1 MARGRGGVVAAA
13 VALALA
19 GCSTAPGTPP
29 SDGVLAAYTLLAP
42 APGGGT
48 VPLARAV
55 VDAGQACPELAT
67 AGGPVRMVARANPN
81 PATFPVEV
89 CEATYG
95 LGERASVAGA
105 ALPEVAA
112 DPRRVAVFGDTGCGS
127 WQDCADPRAWPFA
140 GLAAAAAKEPP
151 DLVVHVGD
159 YNYRG
164 TPGSI
169 EVNGQKRT
177 VYDAGDNAPE
187 DPYCQ
192 LRTPYV
198 SQNAPGSSLPDGWEA
213 WRADLFAPAAPL
225 LAAAPWVT
233 ARGNHELCS
242 RAGPGYFYFLDPHS
256 SLLGGERSCPVQ
268 RAGTDP
274 LPNLAFVPPYRVEL
288 GALRLVVLDSANA
301 CDLRPNLQEVYA
313 RQLEQ
318 AAELAERR
326 PAWLVTHRPV
336 WGVDAAFPPAGYQ
349 VGSNV
354 ALQQALRRTERGAF
368 PPEVELVLSGH
379 DHRFETLSFPGTAR
393 PPQLVIGNSGVGL
406 TNNPLEGAFATEV
419 DGALAQGLA
428 ASAFGYLDARLLP
441 EGDWAGEVVNPL
453 EPAVIATC
461 GSAVP
466 RAAGRV
472 CVPAVAAPGS

>member
-1 MARGRGGVVAAA
+1 MARGRGGVAGLVG
-13 VALALA
+13 VALV
-19 GCSTAPGTPP
+19 GCSTAPAPP
-29 SDGVLAAYTLLAP
+29 RPQEVLAAYTLLAP
-42 APGGGT
+42 APGGAT

-55 VDAGQACPELAT
+55 VGAGQACPELAT
-67 AGGPVRMVARANPN
+67 GRGPVRMTARANPN

-95 LGERASVAGA
+95 LGERASVAGT

-112 DPRRVAVFGDTGCGS
+112 DPRRVVVVGDTGCGS
-127 WQDCADPRAWPFA
+127 WQDCDDPEAWPFA

-151 DLVVHVGD
+151 DVVVHVGD

-169 EVNGQKRT
+169 EVNGVKRT

-187 DPYCQ
+187 DPFCQ

-213 WRADLFAPAAPL
+213 WRADFFAPAAPL
-225 LAAAPWVT
+225 LAAAPWVMT
-233 ARGNHELCS
+233 RGNHELCS
-242 RAGPGYFYFLDPHS
+242 RAGPGYLYLLDPHS
-256 SLLGGERSCPVQ
+256 DLLGGERGCPAQ

-274 LPNLAFVPPYRVEL
+274 SPSLAFVPPYRVEL
-288 GALRLVVLDSANA
+288 GALRLVALDSANA
-301 CDLRPNLQEVYA
+301 CDLRPNLQEVYV
-313 RQLEQ
+313 RQLDQ
-318 AAELAERR
+318 AAGLAEGR
-326 PAWLVTHRPV
+326 PTWLVTHRPV
-336 WGVDAAFPPAGYQ
+336 WGVDAASPEGYQ

-354 ALQQALRRTERGAF
+354 ALQQALRRTKRGAF

-379 DHRFETLSFPGTAR
+379 DHRFEALSFPGTGR

-406 TNNPLEGAFATEV
+406 TDYPLSGAFATEV
-419 DGALAQGLA
+419 DGAPAQGLA
-428 ASAFGYLDARLLP
+428 ARAFGYLDARLLP
-441 EGDWAGEVVNPL
+441 EGGWAGEVVNPL
-453 EPAVIATC
+453 EPEVVARC

-466 RAAGRV
+466 GAGGRV
-472 CVPAVAAPGS
+472 CAPATAAPGT